1 MFIISFGRYNPNPIS
16 LTMALSSDRW
26 KVISPSEYQW
36 ERDALD
42 YIRENLPDSE
52 LYRAWTNFEFISD
65 DGSIN
70 EVDLL
75 IFAPCGFFLVEIKSR
90 PGSLSGDAM
99 NWVWKTDGKIT
110 TTDNPILL
118 ANRKAKK
125 LASLLKRQKAC
136 QKIRVPFL
144 EPIIFCSAL
153 QLQFHLSGAAGNHI
167 CLRDDNS
174 HAAGRGIM
182 DALKNG
188 RYPGSP
194 QYLQTVIDRPL
205 ARALS

>member
-1 MFIISFGRYNPNPIS
+1 
-16 LTMALSSDRW
+16 MALSSDRW
-26 KVISPSEYQW
+26 KVISPSQYPW
-36 ERDALD
+36 ECEALD

-75 IFAPCGFFLVEIKSR
+75 IFTPCGFFLVEIKSK

-99 NWVWKTDGKIT
+99 NWVWKTDGKIA
-110 TTDNPILL
+110 TTDNPLLL

-144 EPIIFCSAL
+144 CVAASIPSVGGRRKS
-153 QLQFHLSGAAGNHI
+153 HL
-167 CLRDDNS
+167 
-174 HAAGRGIM
+174 
-182 DALKNG
+182 
-188 RYPGSP
+188 
-194 QYLQTVIDRPL
+194 L
-205 ARALS
+205 ARRQFVRSGPGHPGRS